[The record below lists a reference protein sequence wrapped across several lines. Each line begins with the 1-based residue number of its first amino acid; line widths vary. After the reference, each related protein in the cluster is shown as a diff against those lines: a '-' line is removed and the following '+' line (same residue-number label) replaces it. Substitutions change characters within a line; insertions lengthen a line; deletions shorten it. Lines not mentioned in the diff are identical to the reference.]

1 MATTVEFIDDLDKLR
16 RIAPVWATFHQ
27 EAGGGPFSSSE
38 WLSAWIEAYG
48 DSGPAPH
55 VGLVWRDERLVAGGL
70 FGIER
75 RSEKAISPKV
85 KFRKL
90 VMLCRERAGYHEL
103 LALPGHEDAGALLL
117 SAVVKQGGWQMIDL
131 TPLKSGP
138 ELDAFAAEARSLGM
152 MVLQRNEIR
161 ADISDLSS
169 GWEGYLSRRSANG
182 RKTLRSNMRDVEAQ
196 DHRLWQIGT
205 PGPEADTVL
214 EKVLDL
220 SQLCWK
226 AQMGTD
232 IGTDPRARTFFRAL
246 WRGLSARGAMR
257 LNLLEIEGKSASAAT
272 TLVENGLE
280 YGMVV
285 DFDETFAAYSPGRYI
300 ITQALMNA
308 ANRGIRHMDLLRH
321 TDFTERF
328 ADHSADF
335 VRLRL
340 CRRFGVAGL
349 WMALEERLRPIGREL
364 RRRHKL
370 RTRKR
375 AAFK

>member
-16 RIAPVWATFHQ
+16 RIASVWATFHR

-38 WLSAWIEAYG
+38 WLSAWVEAYG
-48 DSGPAPH
+48 NSGPTPH
-55 VGLVWRDERLVAGGL
+55 VGLVWRDGQLVAGAL
-70 FGIER
+70 FGFER
-75 RSEKAISPKV
+75 RSKGAVTSSL

-90 VMLCRERAGYHEL
+90 VMLCRERAGYHEV
-103 LALPGHEDAGALLL
+103 LALPGHEDAAALLL
-117 SAVVKQGGWQMIDL
+117 NAVVKNGGWQLIDL
-131 TPLKSGP
+131 TPMKSGP
-138 ELDAFAAEARSLGM
+138 ALDAFCAEARASGL
-152 MVLQRNEIR
+152 MVLQRNEIK
-161 ADISDLSS
+161 ADISDLSD
-169 GWEGYLSRRSANG
+169 GWDGYLARRSSNG
-182 RKTLRSNMRDVEAQ
+182 RKTLRSTLRDVDAQ
-196 DHRLWQIGT
+196 AHRLSQTGS
-205 PGPEADTVL
+205 PGPEADAVL

-220 SQLCWK
+220 SQHCWK

-232 IGTDPRARTFFRAL
+232 IGTDPRARTFFRTL

-257 LNLLEIEGKSASAAT
+257 LNLLEIDGKSASAAT

-280 YGMVV
+280 YGMIV
-285 DFDETFAAYSPGRYI
+285 DFDEAFAAYSPGRYI
-300 ITQALMNA
+300 ISQALINA
-308 ANRGIRHMDLLRH
+308 ASRGIRHMDFLRH
-321 TDFTERF
+321 TAFTERF

-340 CRRFGVAGL
+340 CRRFGVAGIWL
-349 WMALEERLRPIGREL
+349 ALKERLRPIGREL